1 MVWPQHAIPYPPPL
15 VAFKDM
21 QEKTATQFC
30 HHETA
35 GETTIVAIY
44 DMRKNTSA
52 IFLLHHEYRRGVL
65 TNELMYEKGFA
76 SYQTA

>member
-1 MVWPQHAIPYPPPL
+1 MAQHAIPRLPPL

-21 QEKTATQFC
+21 QENTKFQFC

-35 GETTIVAIY
+35 GEPTLIAIY
-44 DMRKNTSA
+44 DMQKNTSA
-52 IFLLHHEYRRGVL
+52 IFLLHPEYRRVVL
-65 TNELMYEKGFA
+65 TSELMYGKGFA